1 LDGSSCTGPLMRAI
15 LEKQVIVASNS
26 GSLLF
31 DLILIFVLI
40 LINGFF
46 SAAEMAVVTQ
56 NDNRIRQMAQSGH
69 SKAKRLLRFVDNK
82 SRFLSTTQVAI
93 TIAGFLSSAF
103 AADKIA
109 GRIYTAL
116 DPLYET
122 PSLRTIAV
130 IGLTILLSYISMVL
144 GELVPKRLAM
154 RRPEALALSIAG
166 ILRGFDIFFYPF
178 TRLLEFSGNV
188 VIRLFGIDPSETAK
202 QVTEEEIRI
211 LVEAGTGSGDLHE
224 EEATLINNIFAFDD
238 KYVSEIMT
246 PRVSVTGVPLDSSYD
261 EAVEIAANAR
271 YSRFPVYEEDI
282 DDIVGVLTVKDL
294 LRVTRDQRE
303 SGFNLG
309 DILRPTY
316 FVPEG
321 KKIDVLFNEMK
332 RRQITMAVVV
342 DEYGGTEGIV
352 TLEDLLEEIVGEIE
366 DEYDAPETSVT
377 LNPDGS
383 YVFSGLLT
391 PAEAG
396 RYVPELDAL
405 KEDDDFDTIAG
416 FVLSLLGH
424 IPMQDEKP
432 EVIFNHLKFTV
443 LEMEDRRIAKIKLE
457 ILPEKSKDSGPRDG
471 EASGSHDP
479 L

>member
-1 LDGSSCTGPLMRAI
+1 M
-15 LEKQVIVASNS
+15 
-26 GSLLF
+26 
-31 DLILIFVLI
+31 
-40 LINGFF
+40 
-46 SAAEMAVVTQ
+46 
-56 NDNRIRQMAQSGH
+56 
-69 SKAKRLLRFVDNK
+69 
-82 SRFLSTTQVAI
+82 
-93 TIAGFLSSAF
+93 
-103 AADKIA
+103 
-109 GRIYTAL
+109 
-116 DPLYET
+116 
-122 PSLRTIAV
+122 
-130 IGLTILLSYISMVL
+130 
-144 GELVPKRLAM
+144 
-154 RRPEALALSIAG
+154 
-166 ILRGFDIFFYPF
+166 
-178 TRLLEFSGNV
+178 
-188 VIRLFGIDPSETAK
+188 
-202 QVTEEEIRI
+202 
-211 LVEAGTGSGDLHE
+211 
-224 EEATLINNIFAFDD
+224 INNIFAFDD

>member
-1 LDGSSCTGPLMRAI
+1 MDGSSCTGPLMRAI

-211 LVEAGTGSGDLHE
+211 LVEAGT
-224 EEATLINNIFAFDD
+224 
-238 KYVSEIMT
+238 
-246 PRVSVTGVPLDSSYD
+246 
-261 EAVEIAANAR
+261 EAVTFTKR
-271 YSRFPVYEEDI
+271 
-282 DDIVGVLTVKDL
+282 KL
-294 LRVTRDQRE
+294 L
-303 SGFNLG
+303 
-309 DILRPTY
+309 
-316 FVPEG
+316 
-321 KKIDVLFNEMK
+321 
-332 RRQITMAVVV
+332 
-342 DEYGGTEGIV
+342 
-352 TLEDLLEEIVGEIE
+352 
-366 DEYDAPETSVT
+366 
-377 LNPDGS
+377 
-383 YVFSGLLT
+383 
-391 PAEAG
+391 
-396 RYVPELDAL
+396 
-405 KEDDDFDTIAG
+405 
-416 FVLSLLGH
+416 
-424 IPMQDEKP
+424 
-432 EVIFNHLKFTV
+432 
-443 LEMEDRRIAKIKLE
+443 
-457 ILPEKSKDSGPRDG
+457 
-471 EASGSHDP
+471 
-479 L
+479 